1 MDFCFRSTGLST
13 RLLSMECAAK
23 APDFQQLAAKA
34 YAQRLRPLCM
44 CCRPQGVEMYLAK
57 VGGLFV
63 AKRMPGSGSKHH
75 IACHSFEAPATLSGL
90 GEVLGG
96 AIRTAPDDQ
105 GRIELRFEFTMSQRQ
120 QRGPASEVLACAGAS
135 GAEVTGDGSRLTLR
149 GLLHYLWSEAGL
161 HRWSPAM
168 QGKRNWYVVRKY
180 LMQAA
185 QNKVARAGNLS
196 QLLFVPEPF
205 VLEDKEAI
213 VCRRTAV
220 LERTRAMKGKARH
233 LMILAAEVKKI
244 EEARF
249 GKRLVAWHLHDCPF
263 LLRRD
268 VGERLVHRFANEL
281 EIWSVFPNTHL
292 MVCATFGLVDSGV
305 PVIEACTLML
315 ADPHWL
321 PFETTP
327 EKMLLEQL
335 VSQHRRFE
343 KCLRY
348 NLPTDQALASAV
360 LTDTT
365 APVALHLEP
374 ADASPSAQG
383 CGGQDDGGEI
393 VRWNW
398 LPSEEPMPALPQARA

>member
-1 MDFCFRSTGLST
+1 
-13 RLLSMECAAK
+13 METTLRFGDIECGAK
-23 APDFQQLAAKA
+23 AADFQHLAAKA

-44 CCRPQGVEMYLAK
+44 CRRPRGVEMYLAR
-57 VGGLFV
+57 VGGLLV

-90 GEVLGG
+90 GDVLGG

-120 QRGPASEVLACAGAS
+120 QRGPAGEAPAGAGAS
-135 GAEVTGDGSRLTLR
+135 AAEVTGNGSRLTLR

-168 QGKRNWYVVRKY
+168 QGKRNWYVARKY

-205 VLEDKEAI
+205 ILEDKEAI
-213 VCRRTAV
+213 VRRRAAIF
-220 LERTRAMKGKARH
+220 ERTRAAKGKARR

-244 EEARF
+244 EEAPF
-249 GKRLVAWHLHDCPF
+249 GKRLLAWHLHDCPF

-268 VGERLVHRFANEL
+268 VGERLVRRFANEL
-281 EIWSVFPNTHL
+281 EIWSAFPNTHL

-305 PVIEACTLML
+305 PMIEACTLML

-321 PFETTP
+321 PVESTP
-327 EKMLLEQL
+327 DKMLLEQL
-335 VSQHRRFE
+335 VSQQRRFE

-348 NLPTDQALASAV
+348 NLPSEHVLASAV
-360 LTDTT
+360 LTDTPN
-365 APVALHLEP
+365 PVALHVLG
-374 ADASPSAQG
+374 ADALLPAQAG
-383 CGGQDDGGEI
+383 AGQDDSGGI
-393 VRWNW
+393 GLWVWRH
-398 LPSEEPMPALPQARA
+398 SEEPMPTLPPSRA